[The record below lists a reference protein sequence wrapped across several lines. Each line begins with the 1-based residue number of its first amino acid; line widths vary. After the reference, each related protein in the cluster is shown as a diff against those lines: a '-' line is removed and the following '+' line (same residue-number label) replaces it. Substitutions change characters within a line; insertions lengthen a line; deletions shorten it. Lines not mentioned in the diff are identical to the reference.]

1 MSIMGTDPELVRGT
15 LNTLLL
21 EVISRRPMYGYE
33 ICKTVNAR
41 TDGYF
46 DLREGSLYPALHRLE
61 REGLLKSC
69 WEKTDGGRRRKYY
82 QISEAG
88 VGVLEKKRAE
98 WKRFTTAVDQVL
110 ATFTPLGGLRPHT
123 RPTG

>member
-1 MSIMGTDPELVRGT
+1 MASDPDLVRGT

-33 ICKTVNAR
+33 ICKAVNVK

-61 REGLLKSC
+61 REGLLRSF
-69 WEKTDGGRRRKYY
+69 WEKAETRRRRKYY
-82 QISEAG
+82 EITELGLSG
-88 VGVLEKKRAE
+88 LERKRQE
-98 WKRFTTAVDQVL
+98 WKQFASAVERVL
-110 ATFTPLGGLRPHT
+110 ATFGPARDVPLNVNPIG
-123 RPTG
+123 